1 MKSYCKLVY
10 NRKKEIMAMD
20 FFDKVGDV
28 ITSTGKDVVKKAKD
42 IAEAANLKS
51 QISCPERIIDEAY
64 VEIGKAY
71 YEVHKD
77 EENHLYME
85 QCATISDAMEKISQL
100 NDELVRLKGSRICPK
115 CGTEIDENALF
126 CSNCG
131 TKLEAVKKETEE
143 AEGSEEEAT
152 GESTGSGEGI

>member
-1 MKSYCKLVY
+1 
-10 NRKKEIMAMD
+10 MD

-51 QISCPERIIDEAY
+51 QISCQERIIDEAY

-77 EENHLYME
+77 EENHMYME

-115 CGTEIDENALF
+115 CGNENALF

-143 AEGSEEEAT
+143 AEGSEDAEVTEVTEAEAKEEAT